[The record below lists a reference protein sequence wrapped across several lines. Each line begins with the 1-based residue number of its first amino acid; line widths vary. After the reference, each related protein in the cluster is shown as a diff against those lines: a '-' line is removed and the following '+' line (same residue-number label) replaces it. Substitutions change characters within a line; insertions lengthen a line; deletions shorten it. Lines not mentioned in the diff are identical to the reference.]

1 MRANRINQGGCY
13 MVKHF
18 GLGALFISIGLLG
31 ACSQKEETTTTK
43 APFEDYK
50 QSQGYINEG
59 EFEALEV
66 DMTREEVAQ
75 LIGGLGELYKEESYI
90 ETIIYKGEGNIDFA
104 MLRFEDGKLDL
115 WNKHDKE

>member
-1 MRANRINQGGCY
+1 MRTNIINQGGCY

-18 GLGALFISIGLLG
+18 GLGALFISIGLLA
-31 ACSQKEETTTTK
+31 ACSQEEEVATK
-43 APFEDYK
+43 VPFEDYK
-50 QSQGYINEG
+50 PSQGYINEG
-59 EFEALEV
+59 EFEALED

-75 LIGGLGELYKEESYI
+75 LIGGVGELYKEEDYI

-104 MLRFEDGKLDL
+104 MPRFEYSKLDL

>member
-1 MRANRINQGGCY
+1 MRTNRIKPGGFY

-18 GLGALFISIGLLG
+18 GLGALFISIGLLA
-31 ACSQKEETTTTK
+31 ACSQEEEVTTK

-50 QSQGYINEG
+50 PSQGYINER
-59 EFEALEV
+59 EFEALED

-75 LIGGLGELYKEESYI
+75 LIGGVGELYKEEGYI
-90 ETIIYKGEGNIDFA
+90 ETIIYKGEDNIDFA
-104 MLRFEDGKLDL
+104 MLRFEDDKLDM